1 MGRTCLL
8 GVQVR
13 TDKMVKT
20 SSVWLCRNLL
30 IKMIIPF
37 LSLHSQFAECHNKN
51 IDFFFFLI
59 LSFCLK
65 LQSFVVLGVLFVC
78 FCGVCF

>member
-1 MGRTCLL
+1 MVRTCLL

-13 TDKMVKT
+13 TDEMVKT

-30 IKMIIPF
+30 IRMIIPF
-37 LSLHSQFAECHNKN
+37 LSLHSQFAGCHNKN
-51 IDFFFFLI
+51 IHFFYFKFLFKI
-59 LSFCLK
+59 TKFC
-65 LQSFVVLGVLFVC
+65 GVGCLFVC